1 MDFIIE
7 TKVIRTFE
15 IINKPDKNKNSEIIK
30 NNKNNK
36 NKEIKTKEN
45 NINNDDIL
53 NVNCNKLD
61 NKIDTN
67 QINETKR
74 INYSDF
80 YNKRLRRLFKK
91 INEIKSNN
99 LNEEYQNDLRKW
111 YRSNRKNINTLFANL
126 IKTYYNLGIRFND
139 HENNIYDCFI
149 DFLFQ
154 KTLY

>member
-15 IINKPDKNKNSEIIK
+15 IINKPDKNNNKNSEIIR
-30 NNKNNK
+30 NIK
-36 NKEIKTKEN
+36 NKEIKTKDN

-53 NVNCNKLD
+53 SVNCNSSD
-61 NKIDTN
+61 IKIETN
-67 QINETKR
+67 PINETIK
-74 INYSDF
+74 INYSDL

-99 LNEEYQNDLRKW
+99 LNEEYQNDLRNW
-111 YRSNRKNINTLFANL
+111 YRYNRENINTLFANL
-126 IKTYYNLGIRFND
+126 IKTYHNLGIRFND
-139 HENNIYDCFI
+139 YENNIYDCFI